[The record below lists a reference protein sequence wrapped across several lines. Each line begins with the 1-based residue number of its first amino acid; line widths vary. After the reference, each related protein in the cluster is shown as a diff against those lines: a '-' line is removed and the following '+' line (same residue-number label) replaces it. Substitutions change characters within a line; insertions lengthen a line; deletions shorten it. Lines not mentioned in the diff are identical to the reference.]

1 MSEQSPH
8 ELLYTVNQRWDCLRA
23 IVEEPQEKRALVD
36 TLSMPRSTLD
46 TVVRELEGA
55 DLVTYHDGVWQPTV
69 AGEATAEVYA
79 DSVSAIRSIHAAGQV
94 LSPLSGDHEV
104 PTAVLAEAESFPA
117 TEPVPDAV
125 LTEFLDRV
133 AAADRI
139 RGVAPRALS
148 GYTDRVFQRAA
159 DNGTTLEMTLAESVF
174 SQLSSIEP
182 ELVTE
187 RLQQELFS
195 VARGPVDAEFG
206 YWIGE
211 RPDHIGLIVYAD
223 RGVHGLVINDTAAAI
238 DWASERYASLQERR
252 SHRRMFKRRSCGQRR
267 HRRPSGGSTD
277 RHDTLSP
284 SGVRFDHISLSGV
297 RIRQPP
303 PRDLYGC
310 SPCKVYEQ
318 PV

>member
-238 DWASERYASLQERR
+238 DWASERYASLQER
-252 SHRRMFKRRSCGQRR
+252 
-267 HRRPSGGSTD
+267 T
-277 RHDTLSP
+277 T
-284 SGVRFDHISLSGV
+284 
-297 RIRQPP
+297 
-303 PRDLYGC
+303 
-310 SPCKVYEQ
+310 
-318 PV
+318 PVTPADVQEA